1 MFTNIVTHVCFHE
14 NINLTIHALLVYVI
28 SSGLGVFNID
38 IPIGLFELSM
48 VLRSK
53 WPSLIKI

>member
-1 MFTNIVTHVCFHE
+1 MFVSMK

-38 IPIGLFELSM
+38 IPMAF
-48 VLRSK
+48 
-53 WPSLIKI
+53 LIKHGA